1 MPSTLPTTPTAE
13 ISRSARIVCTLP
25 LASSMVTET
34 ESSPFSTFVTLVEV
48 RITMPCFSNRLRAS
62 AAISASSTGRICGS
76 TSITVTSTPIV
87 R

>member
-13 ISRSARIVCTLP
+13 IIRSARIVCTRPLP
-25 LASSMVTET
+25 SSIVAAT
-34 ESSPFSTFVTLVEV
+34 SSAPFSTFVTLVEV
-48 RITMPCFSNRLRAS
+48 RMTMPCFSKRLRAS

-76 TSITVTSTPIV
+76 TSITVTSVPIV